1 MTKLLITGAAGGVG
15 QAFLRQLAGTEMEV
29 VATDIR
35 EPSDLPANA
44 RFRTLD
50 VTTDRVSALIE
61 EEQPDV
67 IVHLASIVTPS
78 AESTRDI
85 EYLVD
90 VVGTQSVIDAAIK
103 TGVKRLVV
111 TSSGAAYGY
120 HADNPVPLHEDDRI
134 RGNNEFAYSYHKRLV
149 EVALAQARAE
159 APQLEQVVLRVGTV
173 LGTGMNNQITA
184 LFHKPRLLGIAGSD
198 SAFVFIWT
206 EDLARIL
213 LLAATEAPEGVYN
226 VAGDGALSMQRLGQM
241 LNKPVLKLPSW
252 LLKIVLGVAKPLRLS
267 RYGPEQVRFL
277 QYRPV
282 LANERLK
289 SVFGYTPEKTS
300 AEVFEHWRASVGL

>member
-15 QAFLRQLAGTEMEV
+15 QAFLKELAQTDLEV

-35 EPSDLPANA
+35 EPADLPETA
-44 RFRTLD
+44 RYRMLD
-50 VTTDRVSALIE
+50 VTTDRVGTVIE
-61 EEQPDV
+61 EERPDV

-78 AESTRDI
+78 ATSTREI

-90 VVGTQSVIDAAIK
+90 VEGTQAVIDGA
-103 TGVKRLVV
+103 TRSGVKRLVV

-120 HADNPVPLHEDDRI
+120 HADNPVPLREEDGI
-134 RGNNEFAYSYHKRLV
+134 RGNKEFAYSYHKRLV
-149 EVALAQARAE
+149 EKALAKARDE
-159 APQLEQVVLRVGTV
+159 APELEQVVLRVGTV
-173 LGTGMNNQITA
+173 LGTGMDNQITS

-206 EDLARIL
+206 QDLARIL
-213 LLAATEAPEGVYN
+213 LRAATEAPAGIYN
-226 VAGDGALSMQRLGQM
+226 VAGDGALSLQQLGEV
-241 LNKPVLKLPSW
+241 LRKPVLKLPSW
-252 LLKIVLGVAKPLRLS
+252 LLKLVLGVAKPLQLS

-282 LANERLK
+282 LANDRLK
-289 SVFGYTPEKTS
+289 SEFGYTPEKTS
-300 AEVFEHWRASVGL
+300 AEVFEHWRVSVGL

>member
-15 QAFLRQLAGTEMEV
+15 QAFLKELAQTDLEI

-35 EPSDLPANA
+35 EPADLPEIA
-44 RFRTLD
+44 RYRILD
-50 VTTDRVSALIE
+50 VTTDRVGAVIE
-61 EEQPDV
+61 EERPDV

-78 AESTRDI
+78 ATSTREI

-90 VVGTQSVIDAAIK
+90 VEGTQAVIDGAIRS
-103 TGVKRLVV
+103 GVKRLVV

-120 HADNPVPLHEDDRI
+120 HADNPVPLREEDGL
-134 RGNNEFAYSYHKRLV
+134 RGNKEFAYSYHKRLV
-149 EVALAQARAE
+149 EKALSKARDE
-159 APQLEQVVLRVGTV
+159 APELEQVVLRVGTV
-173 LGTGMNNQITA
+173 LGSGMDNQITS

-206 EDLARIL
+206 QDLARIL
-213 LLAATEAPEGVYN
+213 LRAATEAPAGIYN
-226 VAGDGALSMQRLGQM
+226 VAGDGALSLQQLGEV
-241 LNKPVLKLPSW
+241 LRKPVLKLPSW
-252 LLKIVLGVAKPLRLS
+252 LLKFVLGVAKPLRLS

-282 LANERLK
+282 LANDRLK
-289 SVFGYTPEKTS
+289 SEFGYTPEKTS
-300 AEVFEHWRASVGL
+300 AEVFEHWRVSVGL

>member
-15 QAFLRQLAGTEMEV
+15 HAFLRQLAGSELEV

-120 HADNPVPLHEDDRI
+120 HADNPVPLREDDRI

-149 EVALAQARAE
+149 EAALAQARAE

-173 LGTGMNNQITA
+173 LGAGMNNQITA
-184 LFHKPRLLGIAGSD
+184 LFHKQELLGVAGSD

-213 LLAATEAPEGVYN
+213 LLAATEAPEGIYN
-226 VAGDGALSMQRLGQM
+226 VAGDGALSMQQLGQV

-252 LLKIVLGVAKPLRLS
+252 LLKLVLGVAKPLRLS

-282 LANERLK
+282 LANEKLK

-300 AEVFEHWRASVGL
+300 AEVFEHWRVSVGL